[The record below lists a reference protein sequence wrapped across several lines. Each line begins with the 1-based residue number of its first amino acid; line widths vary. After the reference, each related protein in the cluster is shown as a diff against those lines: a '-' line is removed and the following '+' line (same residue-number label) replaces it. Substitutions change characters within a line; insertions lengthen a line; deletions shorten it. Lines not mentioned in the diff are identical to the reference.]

1 MLMAAILMGV
11 IIAKAQVPPPPPPPP
26 PAGPVIKIEENKI
39 TIVSPSGDEYIIN
52 EDNILKNGVVLDT
65 DSEAF
70 RLEMDAIGKQ
80 LEALKLEDLNLT
92 INNEDYAELMADLD
106 ELDAE
111 MEALDNSGIQIDTLP
126 GDSTSITIGNWRLI
140 VAEDGEDAEDVD
152 VSFGKVPE
160 VEEIDDRDVDV
171 FDTEW
176 WLFDMG
182 YNTFLNSEYKAQIDE
197 PYTAMEDL
205 HGWGSF
211 DVNLHMFRSRV
222 NIAKGYLNFN
232 YGLSFEWH
240 HFRFDNNFSIM
251 PDVDTFT
258 INTETIEY
266 EKNKFNTTHLTLP
279 VLIGFETKPW
289 DTEHSFRMQFGYS
302 PGLMLRGKTKLKY
315 DGQKDIEKDDFNL
328 AQFRHEVNYIIGYGD
343 FNLYASYDIN
353 SMFAEGEGPDLHP
366 FSVGLVI
373 RKGF

>member
-11 IIAKAQVPPPPPPPP
+11 MIAKAQVPPPPPPPP

-52 EDNILKNGVVLDT
+52 EDNIMKNGVVLDT

-111 MEALDNSGIQIDTLP
+111 MEALDNSSIQIDTLP
-126 GDSTSITIGNWRLI
+126 GDSTAITIGNWRLI

-182 YNTFLNSEYKAQIDE
+182 YNTFLNSDYKAQIDE

-240 HFRFDNNFSIM
+240 H
-251 PDVDTFT
+251 
-258 INTETIEY
+258 
-266 EKNKFNTTHLTLP
+266 
-279 VLIGFETKPW
+279 
-289 DTEHSFRMQFGYS
+289 
-302 PGLMLRGKTKLKY
+302 
-315 DGQKDIEKDDFNL
+315 
-328 AQFRHEVNYIIGYGD
+328 
-343 FNLYASYDIN
+343 
-353 SMFAEGEGPDLHP
+353 
-366 FSVGLVI
+366 
-373 RKGF
+373 

>member
-11 IIAKAQVPPPPPPPP
+11 MIAKAQVPPPPPPPP

-39 TIVSPSGDEYIIN
+39 TIISPSGDEYIIN
-52 EDNILKNGVVLDT
+52 EDNIMKNGVVLDT

-70 RLEMDAIGKQ
+70 RSEMDAIGKQ

-111 MEALDNSGIQIDTLP
+111 MAALDNSGVQIDTLP

-182 YNTFLNSEYKAQIDE
+182 YNTFLNSDYKAQIDE

-240 HFRFDNNFSIM
+240 HYRFDNNFSIM

-343 FNLYASYDIN
+343 FNLYASYDVN